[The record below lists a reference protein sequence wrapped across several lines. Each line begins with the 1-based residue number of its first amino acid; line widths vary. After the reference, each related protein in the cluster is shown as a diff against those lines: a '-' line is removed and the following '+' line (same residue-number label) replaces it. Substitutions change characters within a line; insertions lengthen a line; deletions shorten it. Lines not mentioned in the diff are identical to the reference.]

1 MSSTDPNHTQRLDD
15 AVHFVVGWAPFPGKV
30 SAAIVLLAGAFA
42 VATLVALVVGAA
54 RRDPDDLVP
63 LSEPEPSERLP
74 IGSEAS

>member
-1 MSSTDPNHTQRLDD
+1 
-15 AVHFVVGWAPFPGKV
+15 
-30 SAAIVLLAGAFA
+30 